1 MKIDT
6 GSWTL
11 WVFSTGCKHKNCK
24 GNNKYDPSSAS
35 KVVDTDFRREYGKGN
50 IEGITVED
58 TVYLTPNIE
67 IKKQLFGAI
76 SITTTK
82 RTGYDGIIGTS
93 LISTI
98 CMQSSSFKQY
108 VLLGLGK
115 NKFKGQDAP
124 FIHAVEEKKILKK
137 IYGIYIPNKGRHG
150 EITFGGIN
158 DAHIAKGTDVTG
170 PLMDGMQLF
179 VGMNKLVIGKTEICR
194 EGDDS
199 CKALIDTGCSSI
211 MGPSAKVSTILKY
224 YLSEL
229 PNVCIC

>member
-1 MKIDT
+1 M
-6 GSWTL
+6 
-11 WVFSTGCKHKNCK
+11 WVFSTGCKDENCK

-35 KVVDTDFRREYGKGN
+35 KVVDTDFRIGYGKGN
-50 IEGITVED
+50 VEGITVKD

-67 IKKQLFGAI
+67 IKEQLFGAI
-76 SITTTK
+76 SKTTTK

-98 CMQSSSFKQY
+98 CMQSSSFKQD

-115 NKFKGQDAP
+115 NKFKGHDGP
-124 FIHAVEEKKILKK
+124 FLHAVEEKKILKK
-137 IYGIYIPNKGRHG
+137 IYGIYIQDKGRHG

-158 DAHIAKGTDVTG
+158 DAHIVKGTDVTG
-170 PLMDGMQLF
+170 PLMDDAKYF
-179 VGMNKLVIGKTEICR
+179 VGMNKLVIGKTQICK

-199 CKALIDTGCSSI
+199 CKALIDSGCSSI
-211 MGPSAKVSTILKY
+211 LGPSAKVSKILEY

-229 PNVCIC
+229 PNVGIC